1 MKNIKTIKVI
11 GAVIALGF
19 AQTTH
24 AALSITG
31 SAFDSVSI
39 GLSTGV
45 NLSTGFVSLGYYSSA
60 PTTSLFS
67 SYTSASSFLNNFTS
81 IASGSTGIDT
91 GSAYYPALFSVNA
104 TRANGATDVLNKQ
117 FYLLI
122 GNGASISASTQ
133 LGVLTDSTW
142 VITSNP
148 SGATPVAITFEVAAV
163 ASNSADRLWGTFS
176 AGTSP
181 MLADGVADQFKLQA
195 VDLAAVPEPSV
206 ASLFALGTVG
216 LVALRARRKS

>member
-91 GSAYYPALFSVNA
+91 GSAYYPALFFGQCDPCEWRN
-104 TRANGATDVLNKQ
+104 RCPQ
-117 FYLLI
+117 
-122 GNGASISASTQ
+122 
-133 LGVLTDSTW
+133 
-142 VITSNP
+142 
-148 SGATPVAITFEVAAV
+148 
-163 ASNSADRLWGTFS
+163 
-176 AGTSP
+176 
-181 MLADGVADQFKLQA
+181 QA
-195 VDLAAVPEPSV
+195 VLS
-206 ASLFALGTVG
+206 TH
-216 LVALRARRKS
+216 RKRC